1 MALTPP
7 KFKVDPTAAM
17 KRLQQSANAA
27 ATDRFALAS
36 KVMQT
41 QPTGLTA
48 VDTQPKEEV
57 EPISSGRDR
66 KSVV

>member
-41 QPTGLTA
+41 QPTG
-48 VDTQPKEEV
+48 
-57 EPISSGRDR
+57 
-66 KSVV
+66 